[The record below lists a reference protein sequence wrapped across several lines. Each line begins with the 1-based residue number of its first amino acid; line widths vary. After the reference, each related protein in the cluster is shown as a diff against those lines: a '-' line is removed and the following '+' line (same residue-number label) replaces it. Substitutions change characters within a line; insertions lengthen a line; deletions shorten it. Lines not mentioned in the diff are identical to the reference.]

1 MLYVSICYQ
10 ESGIDV
16 YTENQFSRKKKTQP
30 HIMAPS
36 TDYSETDVCNI
47 MRLKWLSFMWRK
59 LVGSSEKTLPR
70 YVPPG
75 HLAVTVGEAGRRFV
89 IKADYLNQP
98 VFRHLLD
105 KVYEEHSPNKDGPL
119 AIPCDECLFR
129 DIIHSL
135 DGGWFGCLSI
145 S

>member
-1 MLYVSICYQ
+1 
-10 ESGIDV
+10 
-16 YTENQFSRKKKTQP
+16 
-30 HIMAPS
+30 MAPS

-59 LVGSSEKTLPR
+59 LVGSSEKKLPR

-135 DGGWFGCLSI
+135 DVHIFMVPCDKSVLDWCKQLQRLGATVEADAKSL
-145 S
+145 